1 MAKSVRDLKGKVE
14 RALRRALGKKADIR
28 LEIVPPDR
36 IGGTVLS
43 ASFET
48 ESPSERQD
56 RIWKSL
62 DAHLTREERG
72 RIVFI
77 VTDTPVEYE
86 ALRRAAG

>member
-1 MAKSVRDLKGKVE
+1 MAKSLKGKV
-14 RALRRALGKKADIR
+14 AKVLREALGKKAVIR
-28 LEIVPPDR
+28 LKIVPPDR
-36 IGGTVLS
+36 VGGTVLS

-86 ALRRAAG
+86 VLRNAAG